1 MILSEEQRNYIIKSI
16 IEANNELRPILK
28 TIKLSVPG
36 NLEPFEKEIE
46 EEVSLNF
53 SLQKFTITKLTT
65 LEDEGRTRITISFL
79 RTIDIIKHIEELN
92 EKLRIRQTPKQ
103 YLNALNKAILIA
115 EDFNNRFG
123 EGHLNKTAELN
134 ELDDILQKLK

>member
-115 EDFNNRFG
+115 EDLTIDL
-123 EGHLNKTAELN
+123 EKDTLTKLLNLMS
-134 ELDDILQKLK
+134 